1 MIILLL
7 PVEKYLGVFHIP
19 NRYDEVKGNCL
30 KNIKIIGYATMKFPK
45 VGPAFLVT
53 AAFIGPGTVITA
65 SMAGANY
72 GLTLVWALLF
82 AMIATIILQE
92 MAARLGIITQQ
103 GLGENIRQ
111 AISQPFWR
119 TITIILVVSAIVVG
133 NGAYQSGNISGAS
146 LGLVSIS
153 EQFSWDIAYAPI
165 LFPLLIG
172 AVAFFLL
179 YTGSYKLIERALVL
193 LVGLMSVAFLL
204 SFFLTQP
211 DWTGLLSSMFAFD
224 IPTGAGLTVIALIG
238 TTVVPY
244 NLFLHAATASKKW
257 QSKDDLTAARQD
269 LFFSIPLGSL
279 ISIAIVSTA
288 ASAFFGQQLTL
299 RSAADLAPS
308 LQPLFGDWASIFIG
322 IGLFSAGISSAIT
335 APLAAA
341 FALSGILNLD
351 KSLDSLSFKL
361 TWMTILVIGVV
372 VASSGYKAV
381 SIIWFA
387 QVANGILLPV
397 ISIFLLWI
405 MNTKVLGDYRNNL
418 WQNIAGAAVIF
429 ITLLLSARSLMSAFG
444 LL

>member
-1 MIILLL
+1 
-7 PVEKYLGVFHIP
+7 
-19 NRYDEVKGNCL
+19 
-30 KNIKIIGYATMKFPK
+30 MKLPK

-72 GLTLVWALLF
+72 GLTLIWALLF
-82 AMIATIILQE
+82 AMIATLVLQE

-119 TITIILVVSAIVVG
+119 TLTILLVVSAIVIG

-146 LGLVSIS
+146 LGLASIS
-153 EQFSWDIAYAPI
+153 EQLSLSIAYTNVV
-165 LFPLLIG
+165 FPVLIG
-172 AVAFFLL
+172 SVAFILL
-179 YTGSYKLIERALVL
+179 YTGSYKLIERALVV
-193 LVGLMSVAFLL
+193 LVGLMSMAFLV
-204 SFFLTQP
+204 SFFLTKP
-211 DWTGLLSSMFAFD
+211 DWAGLISSIFAFEL
-224 IPTGAGLTVIALIG
+224 PTGAGLTVIALIG

-257 QSKDDLTAARQD
+257 QSSSDLTEARQD
-269 LFFSIPLGSL
+269 LFISIPLGGL

-288 ASAFFGQQLTL
+288 ASAFFGQQLQL
-299 RSAADLAPS
+299 QSAADLAPS
-308 LQPLFGDWASIFIG
+308 LQPLFGDWASIFIA

-341 FALSGILNLD
+341 FALSGILNWNKDLNA
-351 KSLDSLSFKL
+351 LSFKM
-361 TWMTILVIGVV
+361 TWMTILVIGVI
-372 VASSGYKAV
+372 VASLGYKPIA
-381 SIIWFA
+381 IIWFA

-397 ISIFLLWI
+397 ISVFLLWI
-405 MNTKVLGDYRNNL
+405 MNSQVLGEYRNNL

-429 ITLLLSARSLMSAFG
+429 IALMLSARSLLSAFG

>member
-1 MIILLL
+1 
-7 PVEKYLGVFHIP
+7 
-19 NRYDEVKGNCL
+19 
-30 KNIKIIGYATMKFPK
+30 MKLPK

-72 GLTLVWALLF
+72 GLTLIWALLF
-82 AMIATIILQE
+82 AMIATLVLQE

-119 TITIILVVSAIVVG
+119 TLTILLVVSAIVIG

-146 LGLVSIS
+146 LGLASIS
-153 EQFSWDIAYAPI
+153 EQLSLSIAYSNVV
-165 LFPLLIG
+165 FPVLIG
-172 AVAFFLL
+172 SVAFILL
-179 YTGSYKLIERALVL
+179 YTGSYKLIERALVV
-193 LVGLMSVAFLL
+193 LVGLMSMAFLV
-204 SFFLTQP
+204 SFFLTKP
-211 DWTGLLSSMFAFD
+211 DWAGLISSMFAFEL
-224 IPTGAGLTVIALIG
+224 PTGAGLTVIALIG

-257 QSKDDLTAARQD
+257 QSSSDLTEARQD
-269 LFFSIPLGSL
+269 LFISIPLGGL

-288 ASAFFGQQLTL
+288 ASAFFGQQLQL
-299 RSAADLAPS
+299 QSAADLAPS
-308 LQPLFGDWASIFIG
+308 LQPLFGDWASIFIA

-341 FALSGILNLD
+341 FALSGILNWNKDLNA
-351 KSLDSLSFKL
+351 LSFKM
-361 TWMTILVIGVV
+361 TWMTILVIGVI
-372 VASSGYKAV
+372 VASLGYKPIA
-381 SIIWFA
+381 IIWFA

-397 ISIFLLWI
+397 ISVFLLWI
-405 MNTKVLGDYRNNL
+405 MNSQVLGEYRNNL

-429 ITLLLSARSLMSAFG
+429 IALMLSARSLLSAFG

>member
-1 MIILLL
+1 
-7 PVEKYLGVFHIP
+7 
-19 NRYDEVKGNCL
+19 
-30 KNIKIIGYATMKFPK
+30 MKLPK

-72 GLTLVWALLF
+72 GLTLIWALLF
-82 AMIATIILQE
+82 AMIATLVLQE

-119 TITIILVVSAIVVG
+119 TLTILLVVSAIVIG

-146 LGLVSIS
+146 LGLASIS
-153 EQFSWDIAYAPI
+153 EQLSLSIAYTNVV
-165 LFPLLIG
+165 FPVLI
-172 AVAFFLL
+172 ASVAFILL
-179 YTGSYKLIERALVL
+179 YTGSYKLIERALVV
-193 LVGLMSVAFLL
+193 LVGLMSMAFLV
-204 SFFLTQP
+204 SFFLTKP
-211 DWTGLLSSMFAFD
+211 DWAGLISSMFAFEL
-224 IPTGAGLTVIALIG
+224 PTGAGLTVIALIG

-257 QSKDDLTAARQD
+257 QSSSDLTEARQD
-269 LFFSIPLGSL
+269 LFISIPLGGL

-288 ASAFFGQQLTL
+288 ASAFFGQQLQL
-299 RSAADLAPS
+299 QSAADLAPS
-308 LQPLFGDWASIFIG
+308 LQPLFGDWASIFIA

-341 FALSGILNLD
+341 FALSGILNWNKDLNA
-351 KSLDSLSFKL
+351 LSFKM

-372 VASSGYKAV
+372 VASLGYKPIA
-381 SIIWFA
+381 IIWFA

-397 ISIFLLWI
+397 ISVFLLWI
-405 MNTKVLGDYRNNL
+405 MNSQVLGEYRNNL

-429 ITLLLSARSLMSAFG
+429 IALMLSARSLLSAFG

>member
-1 MIILLL
+1 
-7 PVEKYLGVFHIP
+7 
-19 NRYDEVKGNCL
+19 
-30 KNIKIIGYATMKFPK
+30 MKLPK

-72 GLTLVWALLF
+72 GLTLIWALLF
-82 AMIATIILQE
+82 AMIATLVLQE

-119 TITIILVVSAIVVG
+119 TLTILLVVSAIVIG

-146 LGLVSIS
+146 LGLASIS
-153 EQFSWDIAYAPI
+153 EQLSLSIAYTNVV
-165 LFPLLIG
+165 FPVLIG
-172 AVAFFLL
+172 SVAFILL
-179 YTGSYKLIERALVL
+179 YTGSYKLIERALVV
-193 LVGLMSVAFLL
+193 LVGLMSMAFLV
-204 SFFLTQP
+204 SFFLTKP
-211 DWTGLLSSMFAFD
+211 DWAGLISSMFAFEL
-224 IPTGAGLTVIALIG
+224 PTGAGLTVIALIG

-257 QSKDDLTAARQD
+257 QSSSDLTEARQD
-269 LFFSIPLGSL
+269 LFISIPLGGL

-288 ASAFFGQQLTL
+288 ASAFFGQQLQL
-299 RSAADLAPS
+299 QSAADLAPS
-308 LQPLFGDWASIFIG
+308 LQPLFGDWASIFIA
-322 IGLFSAGISSAIT
+322 IGLFAAGISSAIT

-341 FALSGILNLD
+341 FALSGILNWNKGLNA
-351 KSLDSLSFKL
+351 LSFKM

-372 VASSGYKAV
+372 VASLGYKPIA
-381 SIIWFA
+381 IIWFA

-397 ISIFLLWI
+397 ISVFLLWI
-405 MNTKVLGDYRNNL
+405 MNSQVLGEYRNNL

-429 ITLLLSARSLMSAFG
+429 ITLMLSARSLLSAFG

>member
-1 MIILLL
+1 
-7 PVEKYLGVFHIP
+7 
-19 NRYDEVKGNCL
+19 
-30 KNIKIIGYATMKFPK
+30 MKLPK

-72 GLTLVWALLF
+72 GLTLIWALLF
-82 AMIATIILQE
+82 AMIATLVLQE

-119 TITIILVVSAIVVG
+119 TLTILLVVSAIVIG

-146 LGLVSIS
+146 LGLASIS
-153 EQFSWDIAYAPI
+153 EQLSLSIAYTNVV
-165 LFPLLIG
+165 FPVLIG
-172 AVAFFLL
+172 SVAFILL
-179 YTGSYKLIERALVL
+179 YTGSYKLIERALVV
-193 LVGLMSVAFLL
+193 LVGLMSMAFLV
-204 SFFLTQP
+204 SFFLTKP
-211 DWTGLLSSMFAFD
+211 DWAGLISSMFAFEL
-224 IPTGAGLTVIALIG
+224 PTGAGLTVIALIG

-257 QSKDDLTAARQD
+257 QSSSDLTEARQD
-269 LFFSIPLGSL
+269 LFISIPLGGL

-288 ASAFFGQQLTL
+288 ASAFFGQQLQL
-299 RSAADLAPS
+299 QSAADLAPS
-308 LQPLFGDWASIFIG
+308 LQPLFGDWASIFIA

-341 FALSGILNLD
+341 FALSGILNWNKDLNA
-351 KSLDSLSFKL
+351 LSFKM

-372 VASSGYKAV
+372 VASLGYKPIA
-381 SIIWFA
+381 IIWFA

-397 ISIFLLWI
+397 ISVFLLWI
-405 MNTKVLGDYRNNL
+405 MNSQVLGEYRNNL

-429 ITLLLSARSLMSAFG
+429 IALMLSARSLLSAFG

>member
-1 MIILLL
+1 
-7 PVEKYLGVFHIP
+7 
-19 NRYDEVKGNCL
+19 
-30 KNIKIIGYATMKFPK
+30 MKLPK

-72 GLTLVWALLF
+72 GLTLIWALLF
-82 AMIATIILQE
+82 AMIATLVLQE

-119 TITIILVVSAIVVG
+119 TLTILLVVSAIVIG
-133 NGAYQSGNISGAS
+133 NGAYQSGNVSGAS
-146 LGLVSIS
+146 LGLASIS
-153 EQFSWDIAYAPI
+153 EQLSLSIAYTNVV
-165 LFPLLIG
+165 FPVLIG
-172 AVAFFLL
+172 SVAFILL
-179 YTGSYKLIERALVL
+179 YTGSYKLIERALVV
-193 LVGLMSVAFLL
+193 LVGLMSMAFLV
-204 SFFLTQP
+204 SFFLTKP
-211 DWTGLLSSMFAFD
+211 DWAGLISSMFAFEL
-224 IPTGAGLTVIALIG
+224 PTGAGLTVIALIG

-257 QSKDDLTAARQD
+257 QSSSDLTEARQD
-269 LFFSIPLGSL
+269 LFISIPLGGL

-288 ASAFFGQQLTL
+288 ASAFFGQQLQL
-299 RSAADLAPS
+299 QSAADLAPS
-308 LQPLFGDWASIFIG
+308 LQPLFGDWASIFIA

-341 FALSGILNLD
+341 FALSGILNWNKDLNA
-351 KSLDSLSFKL
+351 LSFKM

-372 VASSGYKAV
+372 VASLGYKPIA
-381 SIIWFA
+381 IIWFA

-397 ISIFLLWI
+397 ISVFLLWI
-405 MNTKVLGDYRNNL
+405 MNSQVLGEYRNNL
-418 WQNIAGAAVIF
+418 WQNIAGAAVIL
-429 ITLLLSARSLMSAFG
+429 IALMLSARSLLSAFG

>member
-1 MIILLL
+1 
-7 PVEKYLGVFHIP
+7 
-19 NRYDEVKGNCL
+19 
-30 KNIKIIGYATMKFPK
+30 MKLPK

-72 GLTLVWALLF
+72 GLTLIWALLF
-82 AMIATIILQE
+82 AMIATLVLQE

-119 TITIILVVSAIVVG
+119 TLTILLVVSAIVIG

-146 LGLVSIS
+146 LGLASIS
-153 EQFSWDIAYAPI
+153 EQLSLSIAYTNVV
-165 LFPLLIG
+165 FPVLIG
-172 AVAFFLL
+172 SVAFILL
-179 YTGSYKLIERALVL
+179 YTGSYKLIERALVV
-193 LVGLMSVAFLL
+193 LVGLMSMAFLV
-204 SFFLTQP
+204 SFFLTKP
-211 DWTGLLSSMFAFD
+211 DWAGLISSMFAFEL
-224 IPTGAGLTVIALIG
+224 PTGAGLTVIALIG

-257 QSKDDLTAARQD
+257 QSSSDLTEARQD
-269 LFFSIPLGSL
+269 LFISIPLGGL

-288 ASAFFGQQLTL
+288 ASAFFGQQLQL
-299 RSAADLAPS
+299 QSAADLAPS
-308 LQPLFGDWASIFIG
+308 LQPLFGDWASIFIA

-341 FALSGILNLD
+341 FALSGILNWNKDLNA
-351 KSLDSLSFKL
+351 LSFKM
-361 TWMTILVIGVV
+361 TWMTILVIGVI
-372 VASSGYKAV
+372 VASLGYKPIA
-381 SIIWFA
+381 IIWFA

-397 ISIFLLWI
+397 ISVFLLWI
-405 MNTKVLGDYRNNL
+405 MNSQVLGEYRNNL

-429 ITLLLSARSLMSAFG
+429 IALMLSARSLLSAFG